1 MIFERQFLT
10 LHFLSMQLDMVMLTL
25 LTYIL
30 ETFTTWEEQRNS
42 FALGEEKEKYV

>member
-10 LHFLSMQLDMVMLTL
+10 LHFLSMQLDMGMLTL

-42 FALGEEKEKYV
+42 FALDEEKEKYV